1 MNRIFLLLALIVGI
15 ALAYVVLKPS
25 EEQEQEQAHGS
36 WNLYEELDRDAAA
49 NRPGWR

>member
-15 ALAYVVLKPS
+15 ALAYVVLKPP
-25 EEQEQEQAHGS
+25 EEQEQEHGS
-36 WNLYEELDRDAAA
+36 WNLYEELERDAAA

>member
-15 ALAYVVLKPS
+15 ASAYVVLKPS
-25 EEQEQEQAHGS
+25 EEQEQAQGS